1 MGKRIADP
9 SIASTTFTTAV
20 SNNGKLAVDWLDLV
34 TNNIEAKNIDIKLL
48 GNTRVQGSAD
58 GSTGWTDTVLSSH
71 PYIRISTDGGT
82 QWIVFKVSACNG
94 TETLHPPMTLNP
106 ASAAY
111 ATIDEENQVLTI
123 NAPITSGTNTGDETA
138 ATIKAKL
145 GITTLSGSNTGD
157 QNATQV
163 PILDVDNYFVGT
175 DVEAALKA
183 LYERFGLIK
192 NCYSITLPT
201 STTVAGRVAGA
212 VEGTDYPTGWV
223 LSAGVSPVD
232 LYISHG
238 LNKRFSS
245 VSIFAITGTEE
256 QQLFNTAAYN
266 GFKTPSVNEAIIQS
280 LATINKPIKIYLMT
294 E

>member
-20 SNNGKLAVDWLDLV
+20 SNNGKLAVDWPDLV
-34 TNNIEAKNIDIKLL
+34 TNNIEAKNIDVKLL

-71 PYIRISTDGGT
+71 PFIRISTDGGT
-82 QWIVFKVSACNG
+82 QWIIFKVSACNG
-94 TETLHPPMTLNP
+94 TETLHPPVTIDAGSL
-106 ASAAY
+106 AY
-111 ATIDEENQVLTI
+111 ATIDEETQVLSI
-123 NAPITSGTNTGDETA
+123 NAPITTGTNTGDET
-138 ATIKAKL
+138 TESIKAKL

-157 QNATQV
+157 QNAAQV

-192 NCYSITLPT
+192 NCYSISLPS
-201 STTVAGRVAGA
+201 STTVAGRIALA
-212 VEGTDYPTGWV
+212 VEGTDYPAGWS
-223 LSAGVSPVD
+223 LTAGVSPVD
-232 LYISHG
+232 LFIAHG
-238 LNKRFSS
+238 LNKRISS
-245 VSIFAITGTEE
+245 VTIFAVTGTEE

-266 GFKTPSVNEAIIQS
+266 GIKTPDVNSLIIQS
-280 LATINKPIKIYLMT
+280 LATINKTIKIYIMT